1 MPQRKCHSFLPYAT
15 SLALFLASF
24 AYSGGY
30 WHVEKGANSMKML
43 SMPSEPRQAALAGA
57 GIASPYNA
65 GETMRNP
72 LAAVATNSP
81 SLSFS
86 KTEFSDN
93 IGAGRT
99 SMLAH
104 IIFGGWHL
112 TTGIE
117 SLNYDKIQEY
127 TDDGLTAD
135 GLTYTAGTI
144 AAQLGVAK
152 KFNSASAGLTF
163 RYANQNI
170 YDYYQHGFLFDGGV
184 KYDLIKNIA
193 FLKKIEF
200 GTIFSNFGWLR
211 SKEKETAPL
220 SVQSGITATC
230 SLPLDF
236 SGALS
241 ADLYRRNDSA
251 EELRTGLEIVFRDVF
266 SLRFGYPFS
275 GGENDALSAGFA
287 INLGFADIEYAYQNR
302 AVLEA
307 NHVFG
312 ISLYF

>member
-1 MPQRKCHSFLPYAT
+1 MLQKRCHSFLPNAAL
-15 SLALFLASF
+15 LALFFAVF
-24 AYSGGY
+24 AYSGEY

-57 GIASPYNA
+57 GIASPKNA

-72 LAAVATNSP
+72 LAGTAADSP

-86 KTEFSDN
+86 KTEFSDH
-93 IGAGRT
+93 IEAGRT

-104 IIFGGWHL
+104 IAFGSWHL

-117 SLNYDKIQEY
+117 SLNYDKIQGY
-127 TDDGLTAD
+127 TEDGLTAD
-135 GLTYTAGTI
+135 GLDFTSGTV
-144 AAQLGVAK
+144 AAQLGIAK
-152 KFNSASAGLTF
+152 KFNSASAGLTA

-170 YDYYQHGFLFDGGV
+170 DDYDEYGFLFDGGV
-184 KYDLIKNIA
+184 KYDLLKNIA

-200 GTIFSNFGWLR
+200 GAIFSNFGWLR
-211 SKEKETAPL
+211 SKEKEAAPL
-220 SVQSGITATC
+220 SVQAGITTSC
-230 SLPLDF
+230 SLPLGF

-241 ADLYRRNDSA
+241 TDLYRRNDSA
-251 EELRTGLEIVFRDVF
+251 KEFRTGLEIMFRDVF

-275 GGENDALSAGFA
+275 GEENDALSAGFA

-307 NHVFG
+307 NHIFG